1 MSVNSGDSISIQ
13 IMINSLL
20 ASDTDCILEVK
31 DQNSVLS
38 SKNITLPVGEN
49 IYNYSMMIPT
59 EKNQLVKWI

>member
-31 DQNSVLS
+31 NQNSVFS
-38 SKNITLPVGEN
+38 RKNITLSGGEN
-49 IYNYSMMIPT
+49 IYNYNMMIPT
-59 EKNQLVKWI
+59 EKNSW